1 MLRNQLLTL
10 LQKDFGLEFGT
21 MTILDD
27 VVTSLWECRNDE
39 GLTDSWNICDPGFT
53 GDSNY
58 WGWAW

>member
-1 MLRNQLLTL
+1 
-10 LQKDFGLEFGT
+10 